1 MRKKKLLSS
10 LLVIA
15 MMMWMMPMKVFG
27 ADTITLSVS
36 PSTVEAH
43 PGDEIKFTFKMGE
56 IQGFTNMDF
65 KVQASQGL
73 TLKDGSN
80 KVNSAFKEAMGENG
94 SASLKVNNGV
104 PKFTAYAETTYS
116 SNDESTLGE
125 LTYTVTGDVNST
137 ATITLI
143 DVAAN
148 AEETELQPT
157 LTGATVNITPAPV
170 EADGISILPSPLT
183 LKKGNSGHITANVT
197 PIGATNS
204 VTWSV
209 DPSSVATLTDDP
221 TDMTGRNLKKI
232 VTAEA
237 VGTATITAT
246 TDNGKTA
253 TCTVTVV
260 ECTHDHKTHVDAQ
273 GATCTEPGHS
283 EYDHCE
289 ECGQDI
295 GREDYPALGHD
306 WSTTYEY
313 SDTQH
318 WRVCTRN
325 GSHEDRGDH
334 TFGAATYT
342 WSAGNSTCTASH
354 TCTVC
359 NKEVSETVDAEPS
372 TTPAT
377 CTEAEKTTYT
387 ATFTKTG
394 FTPQTKEVTV
404 GEALGHNWGAPTYIW
419 SEDNST
425 CTATRTCKRDASHKE
440 TETVNSTYETTGSC
454 GEPGTITYTA
464 MFANTAFVPQ
474 TKDVETDVLPHS
486 WVEETVKEAT
496 DDLLGLKQDKCTRC
510 GEYKD
515 DEGSLYINEG
525 TSPDRYPDDER
536 YKGAYISDYIK
547 SMRELPLE
555 ASDSKYLGEKEVK
568 IIVQDPLGVF
578 AGEQFS
584 VSVEGITDDL
594 GNDYDANYTVE
605 RAYKA
610 KVILSQGGEQI
621 SGQLPNY
628 VRILME
634 IPEDSSIDWDDE
646 EIQGLRINPEEDT
659 EYVERIEYRVYD
671 EDGNFVKVV
680 DKNYKPEA
688 GETVRKFIAIWT
700 NHFSDY
706 ALIDPDKTA
715 SDTTNGNGEPS
726 YNVSADEK
734 NDTTKKG
741 GLKTGET
748 IEMYVTFSMILF
760 SAAGILLISLKKR
773 KKAE

>member
-1 MRKKKLLSS
+1 MRKKKFLS
-10 LLVIA
+10 LLLTFA
-15 MMMWMMPMKVFG
+15 MMMCLMPMKIFSAGSV
-27 ADTITLSVS
+27 TLSVE
-36 PSTVEAH
+36 PSVAEAH
-43 PGDEIKFTFKMGE
+43 PGDDVDFAFYISPVQELACLHIKYDIPAGLAYKSFTKNISSTDLGTGGQVDHNETRKDIAVTSSDTGCSVSSKTKLFTITCSVKDDAEINSTPKLTVSDPGE
-56 IQGFTNMDF
+56 GDYCFDLDEEDF
-65 KVQASQGL
+65 
-73 TLKDGSN
+73 N
-80 KVNSAFKEAMGENG
+80 
-94 SASLKVNNGV
+94 
-104 PKFTAYAETTYS
+104 
-116 SNDESTLGE
+116 
-125 LTYTVTGDVNST
+125 VTVNST
-137 ATITLI
+137 PVT
-143 DVAAN
+143 
-148 AEETELQPT
+148 
-157 LTGATVNITPAPV
+157 ITPAPV

-209 DPSSVATLTDDP
+209 DPSSVVTLTDDP

-232 VTAEA
+232 VTAGA

-273 GATCTEPGHS
+273 DATCTEPGHN

-425 CTATRTCKRDASHKE
+425 CTATRTCKRDASHKL
-440 TETVNSTYETTGSC
+440 TQTVST
-454 GEPGTITYTA
+454 
-464 MFANTAFVPQ
+464 
-474 TKDVETDVLPHS
+474 
-486 WVEETVKEAT
+486 TVKETTAT
-496 DDLLGLKQDKCTRC
+496 CTNAGTTIYEATFTTAGLEGKAESDPVPTDALGHDYITTIVNEVTDTEDGLMVTKCQRC
-510 GEYKD
+510 GDETQKVIPALSKGQAKQLVASVPMNGENIGLVIQDPYEVLPDGTKLIVELAEKD
-515 DEGSLYINEG
+515 SARWNEL
-525 TSPDRYPDDER
+525 SPQLDDKYPIENIAFFD
-536 YKGAYISDYIK
+536 IK
-547 SMRELPLE
+547 LTDLQGNQLPMPLTQKVRVLIQNPNGWDKEDLE
-555 ASDSKYLGEKEVK
+555 AVLVSSGADIDFEESIVTKDGVDYLA
-568 IIVQDPLGVF
+568 F
-578 AGEQFS
+578 W
-584 VSVEGITDDL
+584 TD
-594 GNDYDANYTVE
+594 
-605 RAYKA
+605 
-610 KVILSQGGEQI
+610 
-621 SGQLPNY
+621 
-628 VRILME
+628 
-634 IPEDSSIDWDDE
+634 
-646 EIQGLRINPEEDT
+646 
-659 EYVERIEYRVYD
+659 
-671 EDGNFVKVV
+671 
-680 DKNYKPEA
+680 
-688 GETVRKFIAIWT
+688 
-700 NHFSDY
+700 HFSPY
-706 ALIDPDKTA
+706 AAIDKLTDA
-715 SDTTNGNGEPS
+715 EAAELAAI
-726 YNVSADEK
+726 SAAEK
-734 NDTTKKG
+734 AEKGKG